1 MHHIL
6 NCIICFPYLVFNFKK
21 MINNDEQI
29 EEYKISF
36 YTFIFKDSK
45 ELKKNEDVKRK
56 DSVGFAIPIGQ
67 LAPLITQPLRLLSY
81 KIWYISSLLRRVY
94 PTNKLKRFFKSS
106 HIFLIGIHSMQDWT
120 ATTRHGATRKRSI
133 KRLKRTGSLFRKNL
147 QLTGVC

>member
-1 MHHIL
+1 
-6 NCIICFPYLVFNFKK
+6 

-81 KIWYISSLLRRVY
+81 KIWYISSLLRRAY
-94 PTNKLKRFFKSS
+94 PTNKLKRFLKAV
-106 HIFLIGIHSMQDWT
+106 IYFLIGIHSMQDWA
-120 ATTRHGATRKRSI
+120 ATTRHGATRERSI
-133 KRLKRTGSLFRKNL
+133 KRLKRTGNLFRKNL

>member
-1 MHHIL
+1 
-6 NCIICFPYLVFNFKK
+6 

-56 DSVGFAIPIGQ
+56 DSVGFAIPTGQ

-81 KIWYISSLLRRVY
+81 KI
-94 PTNKLKRFFKSS
+94 
-106 HIFLIGIHSMQDWT
+106 
-120 ATTRHGATRKRSI
+120 
-133 KRLKRTGSLFRKNL
+133 
-147 QLTGVC
+147 